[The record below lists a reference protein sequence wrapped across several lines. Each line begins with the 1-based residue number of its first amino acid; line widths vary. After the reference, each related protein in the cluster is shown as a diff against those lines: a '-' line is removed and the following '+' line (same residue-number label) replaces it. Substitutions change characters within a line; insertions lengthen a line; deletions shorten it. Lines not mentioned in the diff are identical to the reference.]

1 MAMGIYTIK
10 DLEGLSGIK
19 AHTIRIWEKR
29 YGIINPARTDTNRR
43 IYNDDDLRKLINVS
57 VLNKN
62 GFKISKIASLTD
74 KQLHEKV
81 SLLSRDVK
89 RTDAQI
95 ESLIITMINLDE
107 QSFDAL
113 ITRSI
118 INTGFE
124 KAFTDI
130 VFPFLRRVGTLW
142 LTGSITPA
150 QEHFVSN
157 LIRQKLIS
165 TIDAQPADRKTDAR
179 KVLLFLPEN
188 ELHEIGILFYNYLSR
203 REGHE
208 VLYLGAHTPL
218 ASVELSAE
226 IWAADIIVT
235 DVSSYRSEADEYL
248 KSLSAIF
255 PEKMIII
262 RGLTAETIKSEL
274 PANIFR
280 ADSAD
285 DYIRLLNK

>member
-1 MAMGIYTIK
+1 MGIYTIK

-43 IYNDDDLRKLINVS
+43 IYSDDDLRKLINVS
-57 VLNKN
+57 VLNKS

-81 SLLSRDVK
+81 SLLARDVN

-107 QSFDAL
+107 QSFDDL
-113 ITRSI
+113 LTRSI
-118 INTGFE
+118 INMGFE
-124 KAFTDI
+124 NAFTTI
-130 VFPFLRRVGTLW
+130 IFPFLRRVGTLW

-165 TIDAQPADRKTDAR
+165 NIDAQSADRKADAS

-188 ELHEIGILFYNYLSR
+188 ELHEIGILFYNYISR

-218 ASVELSAE
+218 ESVELSAE

-235 DVSSYRSEADEYL
+235 DISSCRSEADEYL
-248 KSLSAIF
+248 KRLSLIF
-255 PEKMIII
+255 SGQMIII
-262 RGLTAETIKSEL
+262 RGGTDETIKSKL
-274 PANIFR
+274 PANIFQ
-280 ADSAD
+280 ADSVD
-285 DYIRLLNK
+285 DYIKLLNK